1 MGRGEKP
8 IFFVKHERSDDI
20 FIPLTNFCKYHLS
33 SIVGFSSARA
43 ERIWDEG
50 KSLIFCETRA
60 K

>member
-1 MGRGEKP
+1 
-8 IFFVKHERSDDI
+8 VKHERSDDI